1 MSEEPEVPDT
11 HKALGQHMEKK
22 SAQEFVERQPHE
34 PFFVLVRRVPPT
46 ESDQTICQVHQAVVG
61 NGHSVGVGAKV
72 VQHMLS
78 PAERAFAID
87 HPLGAE
93 QPAQHRREGGR
104 RLQVRERPVE
114 TEFSLAVEFAKTLH
128 KLTSEY
134 TAQDFDRQEEVCGRR
149 NPAGVIRRQST
160 GRNDAVNMRMMQQL
174 LIPRVQDTEEA
185 DLRAEMLRVAGNGQQ
200 RLGAGAK

>member
-87 HPLGAE
+87 HPIGAE
-93 QPAQHRREGGR
+93 QPAEHRREGGR
-104 RLQVRERPVE
+104 RMQVRERPME
-114 TEFSLAVEFAKTLH
+114 TEFPLAVEFAKTLH

-134 TAQDFDRQEEVCGRR
+134 TAQDFDRQEEGGTAGDPLGPVGRE
-149 NPAGVIRRQST
+149 PAAGDDTMQ
-160 GRNDAVNMRMMQQL
+160 MRMMTPTPT
-174 LIPRVQDTEEA
+174 IP
-185 DLRAEMLRVAGNGQQ
+185 
-200 RLGAGAK
+200 